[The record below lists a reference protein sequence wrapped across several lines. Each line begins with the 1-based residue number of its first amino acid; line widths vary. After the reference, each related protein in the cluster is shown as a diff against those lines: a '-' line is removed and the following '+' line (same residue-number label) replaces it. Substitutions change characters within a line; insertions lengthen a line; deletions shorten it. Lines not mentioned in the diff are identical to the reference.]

1 MKENLLGQLTGT
13 LSLEDIEGEKRKKK
27 ARFDFE
33 YFCNT
38 YLAHYF
44 SSPPA
49 PYQLSIYKIITEHS
63 VSAQVAS
70 ELRKYTR
77 SEFQK
82 YIKATNNLK
91 GIIDIEPRDHGK
103 SVRMTLAF
111 PLWSLLFEKKK
122 FIALFGATD
131 RDAKEYLENIKHEL
145 EENELMINDFGDLK
159 GGTWEANKIVLTNGV
174 ALTAKGKGASARG
187 MRHHE
192 NRPDLI
198 IIDDLMKSSEA
209 DSPEQCGKTY
219 RWIKRTVFNLGK
231 DSFIV
236 MVNTHFNDHDPVTL
250 LEEEVLSG
258 KLKSF
263 IALRFSAQLDDGT
276 PIWEARWTFED
287 LQKKR
292 EEIGSIVYEVE
303 YLSLSSN
310 IEGRIFEP
318 AWFNYFEMKDIDLSN
333 RKITIGVDPNATGSD
348 DAAIAVIAHD
358 QVKKLRDVV
367 SWWSKPFGTRREF
380 VDKLLDLVQIWNP
393 EVVAFEEVAFQKI
406 YKEYILEEALERG
419 LAIPLIGIRPGSVS
433 KKSRVMQ
440 YQPYVEAGIMRFNT
454 TLKNTPEM
462 EKLQAF
468 PTKGV
473 NDGIPDALY
482 YAVMATAGPL
492 TPTGAAS
499 KKKKDRV
506 KELMRRYIYG

>member
-1 MKENLLGQLTGT
+1 
-13 LSLEDIEGEKRKKK
+13 
-27 ARFDFE
+27 
-33 YFCNT
+33 
-38 YLAHYF
+38 
-44 SSPPA
+44 
-49 PYQLSIYKIITEHS
+49 
-63 VSAQVAS
+63 
-70 ELRKYTR
+70 
-77 SEFQK
+77 
-82 YIKATNNLK
+82 
-91 GIIDIEPRDHGK
+91 
-103 SVRMTLAF
+103 
-111 PLWSLLFEKKK
+111 
-122 FIALFGATD
+122 
-131 RDAKEYLENIKHEL
+131 
-145 EENELMINDFGDLK
+145 
-159 GGTWEANKIVLTNGV
+159 TWEANKIVLTNGV

-318 AWFNYFEMKDIDLSN
+318 SWFNYFEMKDIDLSN

-348 DAAIAVIAHD
+348 DAAIAIVAHD

-406 YKEYILEEALERG
+406 YKEYILEEALESG

-440 YQPYVEAGIMRFNT
+440 YQPYVEAGIMRFNI